1 MAKIKTSVANAG
13 KDVQQLE
20 VAYIVGGSVK
30 WSLIQNTHLPYD
42 PAIPPLG
49 INAREKTH
57 PQKPYT
63 RMLTAAVSMIVKKW
77 KQFRRLSKGK

>member
-1 MAKIKTSVANAG
+1 MAKFKTSVANAG

-42 PAIPPLG
+42 PAIPPLE
-49 INAREKTH
+49 INAREKNTSTKALYKNAH
-57 PQKPYT
+57 
-63 RMLTAAVSMIVKKW
+63 SSCIHD
-77 KQFRRLSKGK
+77 S